1 MVGVLR
7 KVLERGSLV
16 ACCAWV
22 LSLCHCGGGAFTV
35 TDQPSG
41 SANGG
46 GHSGGDS
53 SSGGSILPVAG
64 SSGSGGD
71 VTSAGSAQG
80 GSGAGGS
87 GGQPSCDC
95 PAGKYCRDGSIDCF
109 DCSDLSRLRF
119 SPPERIATLSDD
131 GVGARFPRIGATNT
145 DLIYHFDGVGMRY
158 TTDSSTSAGST
169 VTSTLPDD
177 NAPLLLREAVALSGM
192 NEAFNFV
199 FDRVTDG
206 MPRSVFVGRW
216 SNGLQTAKLAPL
228 PFNSGLGDYSVAV
241 ALHATA
247 DGTAR
252 AFWMTK
258 RDMLAAK
265 LVTAVS
271 TPDAMAVDVKL
282 FVGKP
287 TCKPLALPMEDT
299 DLTPWVTSDG
309 RTLVFSTVRLDDA
322 CLPAGQ
328 QKDIYTTLLQPDNGQ
343 PPEGT
348 AAVPMNDVNSAADD
362 VDPSFSADMCDLYFS
377 SNRDEKYAVY
387 RAHRR

>member
-16 ACCAWV
+16 ACGVWV
-22 LSLCHCGGGAFTV
+22 LSLCQCSGGAFTA
-35 TDQPSG
+35 TDQTGGKATGGG
-41 SANGG
+41 SAGG
-46 GHSGGDS
+46 QAST
-53 SSGGSILPVAG
+53 GGSI
-64 SSGSGGD
+64 SSG
-71 VTSAGSAQG
+71 A
-80 GSGAGGS
+80 GAGGS
-87 GGQPSCDC
+87 GGAVTSGGGPQAGAGVGGGGGQPSCDC
-95 PAGKYCRDGSIDCF
+95 PAGKYCRDGSTDCF
-109 DCSDLSRLRF
+109 DCSELSRLRF
-119 SPPERIATLSDD
+119 NTPERIATLSDD
-131 GVGARFPRIGATNT
+131 GEGARFPRIGATST

-177 NAPLLLREAVALSGM
+177 NAPLLLREAVALSGTM
-192 NEAFNFV
+192 AAFNFV

-206 MPRSVFVGRW
+206 MPRSVFVGKW
-216 SNGLQTAKLAPL
+216 SNGLQTATLAPA

-241 ALHATA
+241 ALHATP
-247 DGTAR
+247 DGLAR

-258 RDMLAAK
+258 RNMVAAK

-271 TPDAMAVDVKL
+271 EPDAVAVDVNL

-287 TCKPLALPMEDT
+287 TCKPQILPMEDA
-299 DLTPWVTSDG
+299 DLTPWVTNDG

-328 QKDIYTTLLQPDNGQ
+328 QKDIYTTLLQPNNGQ

-377 SNRDEKYAVY
+377 SNRDGKYAVY